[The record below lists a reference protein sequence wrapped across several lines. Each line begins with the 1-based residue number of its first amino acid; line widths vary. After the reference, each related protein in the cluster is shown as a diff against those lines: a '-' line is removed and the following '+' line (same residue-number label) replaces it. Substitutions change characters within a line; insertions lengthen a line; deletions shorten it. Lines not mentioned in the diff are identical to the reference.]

1 MKDKNQINLR
11 NMLDDLFERLDYM
24 QQLLFS
30 LNDADR
36 RIIEEKLKEKDK
48 EIERLNKFYDLTHKV
63 LDDNVKLIFNTK
75 QLAIQELEKA
85 KVKLRAKLHLL
96 ESGYL
101 RHFVAWRDICDQ
113 INQQIKQLKG

>member
-1 MKDKNQINLR
+1 MSKLK
-11 NMLDDLFERLDYM
+11 
-24 QQLLFS
+24 QLLFS

-63 LDDNVKLIFNTK
+63 FDDNVKLIFNTK